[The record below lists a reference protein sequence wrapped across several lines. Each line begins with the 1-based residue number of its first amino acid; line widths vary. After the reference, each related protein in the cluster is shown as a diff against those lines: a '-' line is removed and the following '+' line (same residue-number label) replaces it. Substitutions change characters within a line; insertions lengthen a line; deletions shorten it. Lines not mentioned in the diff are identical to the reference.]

1 MKDLET
7 KTIRSHEMRDGK
19 LVVIRRQEGK
29 NGSERFVRVITE
41 EEGIEI
47 KDVNEVLDDVIPKE
61 IEKRDKD
68 ISTIDDKILTLEF
81 QTKEFENNEEFQTF
95 KKMIEDEKT
104 KKHFEMLNQLN
115 DLDRLKK
122 QKENSLKELDD
133 IQDWKKQFQDI
144 AITLTKSN

>member
-1 MKDLET
+1 
-7 KTIRSHEMRDGK
+7 MREGK
-19 LVVIRRQEGK
+19 LVVIRKQEGK

-68 ISTIDDKILTLEF
+68 ISTIDDKISNLEEK
-81 QTKEFENNEEFQTF
+81 TKEFENDEEFQTF

-122 QKENSLKELDD
+122 QKEYALKELDD
-133 IQDWKKQFQDI
+133 IKDWRKQFEDI
-144 AITLTKSN
+144 KEELYCKELQNSN

>member
-1 MKDLET
+1 
-7 KTIRSHEMRDGK
+7 MREGK
-19 LVVIRRQEGK
+19 LVVIRKQEGK

-68 ISTIDDKILTLEF
+68 ISTIDDKISNLEEK
-81 QTKEFENNEEFQTF
+81 TKEFENDEEFQTF
-95 KKMIEDEKT
+95 KKIIEDEKT

-122 QKENSLKELDD
+122 QKEYALKELDD
-133 IQDWKKQFQDI
+133 IKDWKNQFQKIKED
-144 AITLTKSN
+144 LQNSN